1 MENQSLFEIDEFEC
15 GKIGRDIRK
24 MTPAEIDAAGLDRMS
39 RGDAIRK
46 KCLDCSLTGTEVRRC
61 VSTNCALWPFRFG
74 TDPFREKR
82 ELTDEQKDVVRE
94 RFAMARKS
102 RGAKE

>member
-1 MENQSLFEIDEFEC
+1 MENQSLFETDEFEC
-15 GKIGRDIRK
+15 DKVGRDIRK
-24 MTPAEIDAAGLDRMS
+24 MTPAEIEAAGLERQS

-46 KCLDCSLTGTEVRRC
+46 KCLDCSLTSTEVRRC
-61 VSTNCALWPFRFG
+61 VSTSCALWPFRFG

-82 ELTDEQKDVVRE
+82 EMTDEQRDELRV

-102 RGAKE
+102 SKP